1 MKRCHFNSWVAKL
14 LLFPTYRAITV
25 LYNSFFKKDEEDYSM
40 DDINHECIH
49 QVQQM
54 ECSVIGL
61 VLGLVL
67 CGLFDLSLWWVL
79 ILGLGFFYIW
89 YGIEYLIILCFAKW
103 DKQNERYHDVS
114 FEEEAHNND
123 GDWDYL
129 EDRKPFAWI
138 KYIKLRSYKKSVS

>member
-14 LLFPTYRAITV
+14 LLFPTYTAVTL
-25 LYNSFFKKDEEDYSM
+25 LYNSFFKKDGDEYSM

-67 CGLFDLSLWWVL
+67 CGLFNLSLWWII

-138 KYIKLRSYKKSVS
+138 KYIKLRSYKK

>member
-1 MKRCHFNSWVAKL
+1 MKRCHFNSWVAKVF
-14 LLFPTYRAITV
+14 LFPSYKAITV

-138 KYIKLRSYKKSVS
+138 KYIKLRSYKK

>member
-79 ILGLGFFYIW
+79 ILGLGFFYIL

-138 KYIKLRSYKKSVS
+138 KYIKLRSYKK

>member
-89 YGIEYLIILCFAKW
+89 YGIEYLIILCLAKW

-138 KYIKLRSYKKSVS
+138 KYIKLRSYKK

>member
-14 LLFPTYRAITV
+14 LLFPTYTAVTL
-25 LYNSFFKKDEEDYSM
+25 LYNSFFKKDEDEYSM

-61 VLGLVL
+61 ALGLVL
-67 CGLFDLSLWWVL
+67 CGLFNLSLWWII

-89 YGIEYLIILCFAKW
+89 YGIEYIIILCFAKW

-138 KYIKLRSYKKSVS
+138 KYIKLRSYKK

>member
-79 ILGLGFFYIW
+79 ILGLGFFYIC

-138 KYIKLRSYKKSVS
+138 KYIKLRSYKK

>member
-14 LLFPTYRAITV
+14 LLFPTYTAVTL
-25 LYNSFFKKDEEDYSM
+25 LYNSFFKKDEDEYSM

-61 VLGLVL
+61 ALGLVL
-67 CGLFDLSLWWVL
+67 CGLFNLSLWWII

-114 FEEEAHNND
+114 FEEEAHNNY

-138 KYIKLRSYKKSVS
+138 KYIKLRSYKK

>member
-14 LLFPTYRAITV
+14 LLFPSYKAITV
-25 LYNSFFKKDEEDYSM
+25 LYNSFFKKDKEDYSQ

-49 QVQQM
+49 QVQQV

-61 VLGLVL
+61 ALGLVL
-67 CGLFDLSLWWVL
+67 CGLFNLSLWWIV
-79 ILGLGFFYIW
+79 ILDLGFFYIW
-89 YGIEYLIILCFAKW
+89 YGIEYIIILCFAKW

-138 KYIKLRSYKKSVS
+138 KYIKLRSYKK

>member
-14 LLFPTYRAITV
+14 LLFPTYTAITL
-25 LYNSFFKKDEEDYSM
+25 LYNSFFKKDEDEYSM

-61 VLGLVL
+61 ALGLVL
-67 CGLFDLSLWWVL
+67 CGLFNLSLWWII

-123 GDWDYL
+123 GNWDYL

-138 KYIKLRSYKKSVS
+138 KYIKLRSYKK

>member
-14 LLFPTYRAITV
+14 LLFPTYTAVTL
-25 LYNSFFKKDEEDYSM
+25 LYNSFFKKDEDEYSM

-61 VLGLVL
+61 ALGLVL
-67 CGLFDLSLWWVL
+67 CGLFNLSLWWII

-138 KYIKLRSYKKSVS
+138 KYIKLRSYK

>member
-1 MKRCHFNSWVAKL
+1 MKRCHFNSWVAKVF
-14 LLFPTYRAITV
+14 LFPTYTAVTL
-25 LYNSFFKKDEEDYSM
+25 LYNSFFKKDEDEYSM

-61 VLGLVL
+61 ALGLVL
-67 CGLFDLSLWWVL
+67 CGLFNLSLWWII

-138 KYIKLRSYKKSVS
+138 KYIKLRSYKK

>member
-25 LYNSFFKKDEEDYSM
+25 LYNSFFKKGEEDYSM

-138 KYIKLRSYKKSVS
+138 KYIKLRSYKK

>member
-14 LLFPTYRAITV
+14 FLFPTYTAVTL
-25 LYNSFFKKDEEDYSM
+25 LYNSFFKKDEDEYSM

-61 VLGLVL
+61 ALGLVL
-67 CGLFDLSLWWVL
+67 CGLFNLSLWWVL

-89 YGIEYLIILCFAKW
+89 YSIEYLIILCFAKW

-138 KYIKLRSYKKSVS
+138 KYIKLRSYKK

>member
-1 MKRCHFNSWVAKL
+1 M
-14 LLFPTYRAITV
+14 

-138 KYIKLRSYKKSVS
+138 KYIKLRSYKK